1 MNWKNLLST
10 TRVAELFGKPRS
22 TGDSRTEVERD
33 YGRVLFSTPL
43 RRMQDTTQVFPL
55 EQHDSVRTR
64 LTHSLE
70 VSSVA
75 RSLGKLVGEWLET
88 LQLFSR
94 RETADVETIAATC
107 GLLHD
112 MGNPPFG
119 HSGERAIQD
128 WFRKQT
134 DSLNGQ
140 VLLQEFYG
148 KDELG
153 LQCAN
158 DLLKF
163 EGNAQTMRLLST
175 LQLVSYEQK

>member
-94 RETADVETIAATC
+94 RETADVEQSRVHVAFSTTWGTPHLDI
-107 GLLHD
+107 L
-112 MGNPPFG
+112 
-119 HSGERAIQD
+119 
-128 WFRKQT
+128 
-134 DSLNGQ
+134 
-140 VLLQEFYG
+140 G
-148 KDELG
+148 KG
-153 LQCAN
+153 RSRIGFASRR
-158 DLLKF
+158 
-163 EGNAQTMRLLST
+163 T
-175 LQLVSYEQK
+175 V